1 MRLSHELFRVFSFFL
16 FFFSLQAILLHLLAR
31 SLSLFFTFPGA
42 LLSVI
47 VSLSLF
53 LPLSSKNAD
62 FTFLSSSCLCPC
74 SILTMRSNIIKLW
87 YIHIMHRSIFY
98 TQAQLFLKVSWATAN
113 YFWSSFRWH
122 KPRKRR
128 NNQRGLSGSAGARE
142 AVLYFFFLLMLWQ
155 PIILSESLLMNDMSL
170 IVFFLPT
177 NIPSVQWWFG
187 ILSCENHVA
196 DLVQYIRIIVVCQLN
211 LKQNMN

>member
-1 MRLSHELFRVFSFFL
+1 MYMQKEIVTHSDSHIWKKKKKTEQKNLSLSLKHLFFTLSVVFYGNMDLIPSVSFLTSSPGPGQCFCQLQGVVCQQMRLSHELFRVFSFFL

-98 TQAQLFLKVSWATAN
+98 TQAQLFLKVS
-113 YFWSSFRWH
+113 
-122 KPRKRR
+122 
-128 NNQRGLSGSAGARE
+128 
-142 AVLYFFFLLMLWQ
+142 
-155 PIILSESLLMNDMSL
+155 
-170 IVFFLPT
+170 
-177 NIPSVQWWFG
+177 
-187 ILSCENHVA
+187 
-196 DLVQYIRIIVVCQLN
+196 
-211 LKQNMN
+211 